1 MKTRHKTYI
10 KFLDELANTIDN
22 ANFNQEITIL
32 PVVFQLVKSNLLQS
46 KLEKTDWSITKFI
59 FNITA

>member
-32 PVVFQLVKSNLLQS
+32 PVIFQLVKSNLLPS
-46 KLEKTDWSITKFI
+46 KLEKTDWSIT
-59 FNITA
+59 